1 MSGGWYGRIT
11 ADPDDLTPLVE
22 CFEYYEKQLE
32 EARKELKCDGLR
44 IENIQKRLPGMAEYR
59 FNQLQELEAIL
70 KYLNIKYD
78 KAKGKAYRNYMEK
91 YDRAL
96 TSRDADKYADSDDDV
111 IEIAMLVNQVA
122 LLRNKFLGVSKGI
135 EYLHFQIGN
144 ITKLRVAGIED
155 ASL

>member
-11 ADPDDLTPLVE
+11 ADPDDLSPLVE
-22 CFEYYEKQLE
+22 CFAYYEAQLE
-32 EARKELKCDGLR
+32 EARKELNVSGR
-44 IENIQKRLPGMAEYR
+44 IEVIQKKLPGMAEYR
-59 FNQLQELEAIL
+59 YNQLQELEAIL
-70 KYLNIKYD
+70 RYLELKFN
-78 KAKGKAYRNYMEK
+78 KAKGKAHRHYMEK

-96 TSRDADKYADSDDDV
+96 TSRDAEKYADSDDEV
-111 IEIAMLVNQVA
+111 LEIALLVNQVS

>member
-11 ADPDDLTPLVE
+11 ADPDDLSPLID
-22 CFEYYEKQLE
+22 CFAYYEKEIE
-32 EARKELKCDGLR
+32 EARKDLNISGR
-44 IENIQKRLPGMAEYR
+44 IEVIQKRLPGMAEYR

-70 KYLNIKYD
+70 KYLNIKFD
-78 KAKGKAYRNYMEK
+78 KAKVAAYRNYMEK

-96 TSRDADKYADSDDDV
+96 TSRDADKYADSDDAV
-111 IEIAMLVNQVA
+111 IELALLVNQVA
-122 LLRNKFLGVSKGI
+122 LLRNKFLGISKGI